1 MGITGTDVAKNTAE
15 VILTDDNFA
24 SIVAAVEEGRIIYSN
39 IKKFVFFLLSCNIG
53 EILIVS
59 LSILLGLE
67 VPLIPIQL
75 LWLNLVTDSFPALAL
90 GMEKGEPEIMKIP
103 PRNPNEPILDKGMV
117 RSIIIQSIAIALGA
131 LLAYRWG
138 LKTYG
143 EENLIIARTITIT
156 TLITAELL
164 RSYSS
169 RSEKHTI
176 FEIGVFSNRTLTY
189 ATLFSFVLLLI
200 VIYLPFF
207 QPIFDTYPLSLT
219 DWQIVL
225 IHAFLPLVVG
235 EVYKLFSRKKAI

>member
-1 MGITGTDVAKNTAE
+1 MAKNTAE

-75 LWLNLVTDSFPALAL
+75 LWLNLITDSFPALAL
-90 GMEKGEPEIMKIP
+90 GVEKGEAEIMKIP
-103 PRNPNEPILDKGMV
+103 PRDTNEPILDKGMV
-117 RSIIIQSIAIALGA
+117 RGIIVQSIAIALGS

-143 EENLIIARTITIT
+143 EENLIIARTVTFA

-164 RSYSS
+164 RAYSS

-176 FEIGVFSNRTLTY
+176 FEIGIFSNRTLTY
-189 ATLFSFVLLLI
+189 ATLFSFVLLLV

-207 QPIFDTYPLSLT
+207 QPIFDTYPLSFA
-219 DWQIVL
+219 DWRIVL

-235 EVYKLFSRKKAI
+235 EVYKLFLKKKAL